1 MNGFG
6 LLMAYTTNIGDD
18 IQALAANQYLPW
30 QDAVSDREK
39 LSSFQAPATLKVI
52 MNGWYMHNPK
62 AWPPSDS
69 INPLLIS
76 MHISPLAARYMLKG
90 AGKEYLVKY
99 GPVGARDFHT
109 LELLQN
115 AGIESYFSG
124 CLTLTLKNFLEGQE
138 HPPQANNNIEILLI
152 DLEDSLAKR
161 LKSHTTYPV
170 THLTQ
175 LWRGANYTKP
185 SAAFSLAK
193 KVKSLFPPLTREYL
207 SYRLRDR
214 LELNPEHRLAAAT
227 ERLRRLRNA
236 RLVVTSRLHAA
247 LPAVSFGTPVI
258 FIHNNPN
265 DVRFGGL
272 IDLTNVLS
280 KEELLANWEHLIK
293 TPPPNPNVDKLHAL
307 QQKLEREVR
316 AFTAES

>member
-18 IQALAANQYLPW
+18 IQALAANQYLPR
-30 QDAVSDREK
+30 QDAVIDREK

-76 MHISPLAARYMLKG
+76 MHISPLAARYILRG

-99 GPVGARDFHT
+99 GPVGARDLYT

-124 CLTLTLKNFLEGQE
+124 CLTLTLKNLFGAQKQ
-138 HPPQANNNIEILLI
+138 PPQNNEILLI

-193 KVKSLFPPLTREYL
+193 KVKSLLPPLTREYL
-207 SYRLRDR
+207 SYRLRHR
-214 LELNPEHRLAAAT
+214 LELNLEHRLAAAT

-258 FIHNNPN
+258 FIHSNPN

-272 IDLTNVLS
+272 IDFTNVLS
-280 KEELLANWEHLIK
+280 KEELLASWEELIK
-293 TPPPNPNVDKLHAL
+293 TPPPNPNADKLHAL

-316 AFTAES
+316 AFIAES